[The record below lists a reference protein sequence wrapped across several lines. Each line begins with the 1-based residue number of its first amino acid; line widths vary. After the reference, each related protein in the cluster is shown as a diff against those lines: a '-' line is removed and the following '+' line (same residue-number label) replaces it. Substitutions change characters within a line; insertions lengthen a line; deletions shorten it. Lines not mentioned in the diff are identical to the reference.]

1 MNKEDLDYDK
11 LEVQVT
17 VIYKGEKR
25 DDFDVSD
32 ETLLYVYED
41 IDQYLED
48 RDGSD

>member
-17 VIYKGEKR
+17 IIYKGEKW

-32 ETLLYVYED
+32 ETLLHIYED

-48 RDGSD
+48 TNGWY